1 MSTELIAIIGIVIL
15 IILICC
21 RVWIGAALAVVGFV
35 GLLMMNGPRTAMGIL
50 ATAPFS
56 ELDNYVLTAV
66 PMFTVMGIIIA
77 ETSIGSKLFACANKF
92 LGRFSGGVASATVTA
107 AGILGAVTGSDNVSC
122 VIMSKIAYPELKRID
137 CQDSLAAAAISAGG
151 PLAILIP
158 PSLPFIV
165 YGMFTETS
173 IASLFMAGIVP
184 GIILILLF
192 IAAIMIT
199 CKINPALCPK
209 GPQYPIKEKMKS
221 LVGIIPIAILMIIV
235 LGSIYLGFAT
245 PTEAG
250 AVGAFGAFFIALFSR
265 DMTFKKLIR
274 VLKDSVVS
282 VGFVV
287 FMLVGT
293 YIFIKFI
300 TMSKLPFLISN
311 FILGLD
317 VTPAVILL
325 MVAIMYIVLGMI
337 MPQIPMLVLTVPILA
352 PAMVALG
359 FDIVWFGV
367 FVIMMMALGG
377 ITPPIGLNVFIVGGV
392 TKVPIGTIFKGVWPF
407 IIADIVLII
416 LVAIFP
422 EIPLWLPGRM

>member
-1 MSTELIAIIGIVIL
+1 MSTELIGILGIVVL

-21 RVWIGAALAVVGFV
+21 RVWIGAALAIVGFL
-35 GLLMMNGPRTAMGIL
+35 GLLLMSGGHTAMGIL

-66 PMFTVMGIIIA
+66 PMFTAMGMIIA
-77 ETSIGSKLFACANKF
+77 ETSIGSKLFDCANKF

-122 VIMSKIAYPELKRID
+122 VIMSRIAYPELKRID
-137 CQDSLAAAAISAGG
+137 CQDSLATAAISAGG

-184 GIILILLF
+184 GVLLILLF
-192 IAAIMIT
+192 IAAIQIT
-199 CKINPALCPK
+199 CKINPKLCPK
-209 GPQYPIKEKMKS
+209 GQKYPWPDKLRS
-221 LVGIIPIAILMIIV
+221 LRGIIPIAILMLLV
-235 LGSIYLGFAT
+235 LGSIYMGFAT

-250 AVGAFGAFFIALFSR
+250 SVGTFGAFVIALFSR
-265 DMTFKKLIR
+265 DMTFKKLGRI
-274 VLKDSVVS
+274 LKDTVVA

-293 YIFIKFI
+293 FIFIKFI
-300 TMSKLPFLISN
+300 TISKLPFLVSN
-311 FILGLD
+311 FVLGFD
-317 VTPAVILL
+317 VAPGVILL
-325 MVAIMYIVLGMI
+325 MVAAMYIILGMI

-377 ITPPIGLNVFIVGGV
+377 ITPPIGMNVFIVGGV
-392 TKVPIGTIFKGVWPF
+392 TKVPIGTIFRGVWPF
-407 IIADIVLII
+407 IIADVILIL
-416 LVAIFP
+416 LVALFP
-422 EIPLWLPGRM
+422 SIPLWLPGAM